1 MMFNLYRLRNE
12 FWRVIALWA
21 CERAER
27 SYAAFIERY
36 DR

>member
-1 MMFNLYRLRNE
+1 MMLLYILRNR
-12 FWRVIALWA
+12 FWQWIALWA
-21 CERAER
+21 CKQADR